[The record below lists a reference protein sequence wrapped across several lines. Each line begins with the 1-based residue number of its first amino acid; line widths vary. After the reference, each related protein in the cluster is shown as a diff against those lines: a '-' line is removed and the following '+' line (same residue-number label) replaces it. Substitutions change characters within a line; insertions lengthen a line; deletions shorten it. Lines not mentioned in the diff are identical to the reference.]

1 MRENESIYEESLKV
15 HELHKGVLE
24 VASKVSLDDVHDLSV
39 DYTPGVAEPC
49 RVIRANPDEVYT
61 YTSKGNFVAVVT
73 DGSAVLGLG
82 DIGPLAAIPV
92 MEGKSILFKSL
103 GGVDAVPICLDTK
116 DTEEIIRTVKHI
128 APFFGG
134 INLEDISAPRCFE
147 IEQRLDSELDIPVFH
162 DDQHGTAIVVYAGL
176 INALKLVGKD
186 ISTIRVVING
196 AGAAGVAIALM
207 LIRAGVRDM
216 VVCDSRGIIGQSRRE
231 GMNSTKYLLA
241 GLTNMRGLMG
251 GLDKAIQG
259 ADVFIGVSVGNIVS
273 KELVRSMATDPIIF
287 AMANPVPEIMPEDAM
302 EAGAKVV
309 ATGRSDYP
317 NQVNNVLGF
326 PGIFRG
332 ALDTR
337 ATGINIEMKMAAAN
351 ALAGIMT
358 ESELDVNHILPGPLD
373 KRVVP
378 AVAAAVAK
386 AAVLTGAAMVA
397 PLPREVARHAEKLVE
412 HSRLHHKL

>member
-1 MRENESIYEESLKV
+1 MGENESIYEESLKV
-15 HELHKGVLE
+15 HELNKGVLE

-82 DIGPLAAIPV
+82 DIGALASIPV
-92 MEGKSILFKSL
+92 MEGKSILFKTL
-103 GGVDAVPICLDTK
+103 GGVDAVPICLDTN
-116 DTEEIIRTVKHI
+116 DTEEIIKTVKHI

-186 ISTIRVVING
+186 ISNIRVVLNG
-196 AGAAGVAIALM
+196 AGAAGVAIALI

-259 ADVFIGVSVGNIVS
+259 ADVFVGVSVGNVVS
-273 KELVRSMATDPIIF
+273 KEMVQNMAPDPIIF
-287 AMANPVPEIMPEDAM
+287 AMANPVPEIMPEEAI

-337 ATGINIEMKMAAAN
+337 ANRINIEMKMAAAN
-351 ALAGIMT
+351 ALAGIIT
-358 ESELDVNHILPGPLD
+358 ESELDENHILPGPLD

-378 AVAAAVAK
+378 AVASAVAK
-386 AAVLTGAAMVA
+386 AAVLTGAAMIA
-397 PLPREVARHAEKLVE
+397 PLPEEVARHAEKLVE
-412 HSRLHHKL
+412 HSRLHHAP

>member
-1 MRENESIYEESLKV
+1 MGENESIYEESLKV
-15 HELHKGVLE
+15 HELNKGVLE

-82 DIGPLAAIPV
+82 DIGALASIPV
-92 MEGKSILFKSL
+92 MEGKSILFKTL
-103 GGVDAVPICLDTK
+103 GGVDAVPICLDTN
-116 DTEEIIRTVKHI
+116 DTEEIIKTVKHI

-186 ISTIRVVING
+186 ISNIRVVLNG
-196 AGAAGVAIALM
+196 AGAAGVAIALI

-259 ADVFIGVSVGNIVS
+259 ADVFVGVSVGNVVS
-273 KELVRSMATDPIIF
+273 KEMVQNMAPDPIIF
-287 AMANPVPEIMPEDAM
+287 AMANPVPEIMPEDAI

-337 ATGINIEMKMAAAN
+337 ANRINIEMKMAAAN
-351 ALAGIMT
+351 ALAGIIT
-358 ESELDVNHILPGPLD
+358 ESELDENHILPGPLD

-378 AVAAAVAK
+378 AVASAVAK
-386 AAVLTGAAMVA
+386 AAVLTGAAMIA
-397 PLPREVARHAEKLVE
+397 PLPEEVARHAEKLVE
-412 HSRLHHKL
+412 HSRLHHAP

>member
-1 MRENESIYEESLKV
+1 MGENESIYEESLKV
-15 HELHKGVLE
+15 HELNKGVLE

-82 DIGPLAAIPV
+82 DIGALASIPV
-92 MEGKSILFKSL
+92 MEGKSILFKTL
-103 GGVDAVPICLDTK
+103 GGVDAVPICLDTN
-116 DTEEIIRTVKHI
+116 DTEEIIKTVKHI

-186 ISTIRVVING
+186 ISNIRVVLNG
-196 AGAAGVAIALM
+196 AGAAGVAIALI

-259 ADVFIGVSVGNIVS
+259 ADVFVGVSVGNVVS
-273 KELVRSMATDPIIF
+273 KEMVQNMAPDPIIF
-287 AMANPVPEIMPEDAM
+287 AMANPVPEIMPEDAI

-337 ATGINIEMKMAAAN
+337 ANRINIEMKMAAAN
-351 ALAGIMT
+351 ALAGIIT
-358 ESELDVNHILPGPLD
+358 ESELDENHILPGPLD

-378 AVAAAVAK
+378 AVASAVAK
-386 AAVLTGAAMVA
+386 AAVLTKAAMIA
-397 PLPREVARHAEKLVE
+397 PLPEEVARHAEKLVE
-412 HSRLHHKL
+412 HSRLHHAP